1 MREDKHSRN
10 FIVLMAL
17 MTFFSVVIAF
27 TAREEVPDSPVI
39 SSGKKTEKKE
49 SPLLAEVENG
59 VHLPTGLIADR
70 NFELIVTNCTGCHA
84 AELVIQNKQTA
95 DGWKSIIEWMQE
107 KQNLWDLGKDESKII
122 DYLAKNYAPENVGR
136 RKNLE
141 IADEDWYVLEN

>member
-1 MREDKHSRN
+1 ME
-10 FIVLMAL
+10 
-17 MTFFSVVIAF
+17 F
-27 TAREEVPDSPVI
+27 T
-39 SSGKKTEKKE
+39 
-49 SPLLAEVENG
+49 
-59 VHLPTGLIADR
+59 LPTGLIADR

-141 IADEDWYVLEN
+141 IAEEDWYVLEN